1 MKAPFTMQ
9 PRTISILLLAAI
21 AVVWIAGLAGLAV
34 RAVVAQESTPG
45 VIGTPTASS
54 GCTADAPATPAAGQ
68 TAFTIVSKESAA
80 RYRAQEE
87 LAGQGA
93 AEAVGETIAIIG
105 TILFDAEGNPQ
116 ACSRFDVDL
125 RALQSDETRRDNY
138 LYSNTLETEQYPLAT
153 FVLTGV
159 EGLDGPLPDG
169 EETTFTLVGELTM
182 HGVTNLVTWDVTATL
197 DGDTLTGSAVT
208 RFNMREFN
216 IEEPVVGPVLS
227 VNEMIQ
233 LEVDITAARAS

>member
-1 MKAPFTMQ
+1 MKALFTMQ
-9 PRTISILLLAAI
+9 PRTIGTLLLAAI
-21 AVVWIAGLAGLAV
+21 ALAWIAGLAGLAV
-34 RAVVAQESTPG
+34 RAAVAQESTPG

-54 GCTADAPATPAAGQ
+54 GCIADALATPAAGQ
-68 TAFTIVSKESAA
+68 IAYSIVSEESAA

-93 AEAVGETIAIIG
+93 AEAVGETTAIIG

-125 RALQSDETRRDNY
+125 RTLQSDETRRDNY

-182 HGVTNLVTWDVTATL
+182 HGVTNLVAWDVTATL

-208 RFNMREFN
+208 RFNMPDYN

-227 VNEMIQ
+227 VNETVQ
-233 LEVDITAARAS
+233 LEVDITATRPT